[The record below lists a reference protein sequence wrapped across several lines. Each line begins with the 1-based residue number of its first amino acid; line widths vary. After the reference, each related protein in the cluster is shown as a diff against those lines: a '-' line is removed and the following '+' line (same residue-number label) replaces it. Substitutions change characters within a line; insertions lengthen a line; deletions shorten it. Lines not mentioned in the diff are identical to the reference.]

1 MEIKEIKE
9 DLIQF
14 ENLVKM
20 INFEYTQFFS
30 GNIKH
35 PPLVHEREVNKIM
48 RRYNLHQITN
58 STLRFK
64 FNNLVARYLTF
75 KEKWRRKM
83 MEFEGVKKPTTKTTT
98 ASAASQTPQQSSDG
112 VFYQSELDKL
122 PAQYNKDKIQTVIES
137 KIDELKKK
145 GYSKIDVKIDIEA
158 GKPKL
163 RIKPRR

>member
-1 MEIKEIKE
+1 MEIKDIKE
-9 DLIQF
+9 DLQHF

-20 INFEYTQFFS
+20 INFEYTQFFA

-35 PPLVHEREVNKIM
+35 PPLVHEREVNKMM
-48 RRYNLHQITN
+48 RKYNLHQITN

-83 MEFEGVKKPTTKTTT
+83 MEFEGVKKSTTKPMGGTSSSTSAVESPG
-98 ASAASQTPQQSSDG
+98 AS
-112 VFYQSELDKL
+112 YNSELDKL
-122 PAQYNKDKIQTVIES
+122 PSQYNRDKIQMVIES
-137 KIDELKKK
+137 KIDELEKK
-145 GYSKIDVKIDIEA
+145 GYKDIDVKIDIEA